1 MSKYAIGLDFGT
13 LSVRAFM
20 IDIHTGEEA
29 ATSVFEYPHGVMETA
44 LPSGR
49 KLPAGYALQ
58 YPQDYM
64 TGLVQTI
71 TAVMGQT
78 GASPEDVVGI
88 GVDFTAST
96 ILPVREDKVP
106 LCLLP
111 EYAEEPHAYVK
122 LWKHHG
128 GEEEAAYIDQV
139 ARTRGEYWHTLYGGK
154 VSSEWMIPKILET
167 LHHAPHVYEAAD
179 RYMEALDW
187 IIWQLTGIESRSVCG
202 AGYKAFYHHKQGYP
216 PKEFFKAL
224 DPRLEHLIEEKM
236 TAPVKGIGE
245 PAGELTE
252 DMAAKLGLLPGTP
265 VGTGIVDAHSSLV
278 GAGIAAPGTMMIIV
292 GTSSCHI
299 LLSEL
304 EVGVPGN
311 AGVVKDGIMPGYFAY
326 ESGQSCVGDYFAWFV
341 RNCVPAEYKEEA
353 EARGISVHQLL
364 TEKASVYKAG
374 QSGLLALDWYNGV
387 RSPLMDF
394 NLNGLILG
402 MNLLTKPEE
411 IYRAFLEATAYGTRM
426 ILEGFEQAG
435 ISVDRIVLSGGI
447 PRKNQLLV
455 QIYADVCNR
464 EIQICQSNNASA
476 MGAAILGVAAAPESV
491 TGYKNVIEVAEKLGR
506 IGETVYLPDPENAA
520 VYDALYEE
528 YKTLHEY
535 FGKGGNDVMKR
546 LNALRSSQKHND

>member
-13 LSVRAFM
+13 LSVRALM
-20 IDIHTGEEA
+20 IDIHTGAEM

-49 KLPAGYALQ
+49 QLPIGYALQ
-58 YPQDYM
+58 HPQDYM
-64 TGLVQTI
+64 TGLVQTV
-71 TAVMGQT
+71 TDVMRQ
-78 GASPEDVVGI
+78 SKVLPEEVVGI

-96 ILPVREDKVP
+96 VLPVREDAVP

-128 GEEEAAYIDQV
+128 GVEEAAYIDQV
-139 ARTRGEYWHTLYGGK
+139 ARVRGEYWHPLYGGK

-167 LHHAPHVYEAAD
+167 FNHAPQVYEAAD

-187 IIWQLTGIESRSVCG
+187 IIWQLTGTESRSVCG
-202 AGYKAFYHHKQGYP
+202 AGYKAFYHYKQGYP
-216 PKEFFKAL
+216 SGEFFKEL
-224 DPRLEHLIEEKM
+224 DPGLEHLIEEKM
-236 TAPVKGIGE
+236 AAPVKGIGE
-245 PAGELTE
+245 SAGQLTKA
-252 DMAAKLGLLPGTP
+252 MASQLGLLPGTP
-265 VGTGIVDAHSSLV
+265 VGTGIVDAHSSV
-278 GAGIAAPGTMMIIV
+278 IGAGITTPGTMMIIV

-299 LLSEL
+299 LLSET
-304 EVGVPGN
+304 EVGIPGN
-311 AGVVKDGIMPGYFAY
+311 AGVVKDGIIPGYFAY

-341 RNCVPAEYKEEA
+341 KNCVPAEYKKEA
-353 EARGISVHQLL
+353 ETRGIDIHQLL
-364 TEKASVYKAG
+364 TEKASGFKTG

-426 ILEGFEQAG
+426 ILECFEQAG
-435 ISVDRIVLSGGI
+435 IAVDRIVLSGGI

-464 EIQICQSNNASA
+464 EIQICESSNASA
-476 MGAAILGVAAAPESV
+476 MGAAILGTAAAPESV
-491 TGYKNVIEVAEKLGR
+491 TGYKDAREAVEQLGR
-506 IGETVYLPDPENAA
+506 IGEQVYRPDPESAA
-520 VYDALYEE
+520 VYDALYKE
-528 YKTLHEY
+528 YKTLQEY

-546 LNALRSSQKHND
+546 LNALRSR